1 MRRNSI
7 GSSRTAAIDS
17 VPIRHAQ
24 PADLARIVA
33 IYNASIPG
41 RMATADTEPVTVAA
55 RESWFREFD
64 PARRPLWVLT
74 DMSTDAVLGWLS
86 LRSFYGRP
94 AYAATVEVGVYTDP
108 AAQRRGVGKSLL
120 AHALAAAPALRIR
133 TVLAFVF
140 AHNAPSIALFE
151 RAGFAA
157 WGRLPRVAELDGIER
172 DLAILG
178 RRIG

>member
-1 MRRNSI
+1 MRIRN
-7 GSSRTAAIDS
+7 
-17 VPIRHAQ
+17 AQ
-24 PADLARIVA
+24 PADLPEIVA

-64 PARRPLWVLT
+64 PTRRPLWVLT
-74 DMSTDAVLGWLS
+74 DPVTQAIQGWLS

-94 AYAATVEVGVYTDP
+94 AYASTVEVGVYTHP

-133 TVLAFVF
+133 TVLALVF
-140 AHNAPSIALFE
+140 AHNSPSIALFE
-151 RAGFAA
+151 AAGFAA

-172 DLAILG
+172 DVAILG